1 MKTKTFTHAFTVSLL
16 TLFSLV
22 TSPAWAVP
30 QEGAADPGQGL
41 TALETTLYFVLAPLG
56 LFLTIVVLGYAI
68 HRPRDGKSKATNV
81 LTEIR

>member
-1 MKTKTFTHAFTVSLL
+1 MRLKTMKTLLVTTAL
-16 TLFSLV
+16 TLLAHP